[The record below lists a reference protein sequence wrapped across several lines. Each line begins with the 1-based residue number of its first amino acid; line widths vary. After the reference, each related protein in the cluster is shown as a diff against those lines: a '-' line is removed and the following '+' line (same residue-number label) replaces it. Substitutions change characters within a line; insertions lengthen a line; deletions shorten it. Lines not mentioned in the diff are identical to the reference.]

1 MKIVYFIDHL
11 RPDGTQHV
19 LKQLVGGLHERGH
32 VQYVLCLN
40 DSWDEIFKQ
49 QLEDAGCEVKIIGKP
64 AIFTGI
70 GLLRIFTFL
79 QRHQFDAAVTFLF
92 ASDLIGRPLA
102 RLAGLPRLVTSIQA
116 RDEFYSPFMRW
127 LIRRTI
133 RLANV
138 IQLSS
143 EHIRK
148 FAISQEGAP
157 PDRIRVIYHS
167 IRAEL
172 YEHPSTRQEM
182 INGFDLPGSAVLLGT
197 IGRLTYQKGLD
208 VLLPALAQIPQ
219 DNIHLLV
226 AGQGEELE
234 HLQALAVKLGIGD
247 RVHFLGYR
255 RDIPGWLGGL
265 DLYVHAARYE
275 GMPIAILEAM
285 AAGCPI
291 VATAVDGTRELIED
305 QKYGWLVPAEEP
317 AQFTKAIQEALAN
330 PEEARQR
337 GQAARRRVIKEFSE
351 QKMIDEWEKILEGQ
365 TI

>member
-70 GLLRIFTFL
+70 GLLRIL
-79 QRHQFDAAVTFLF
+79 SLLRKHQFDTAVTFLF

-102 RLAGLPRLVTSIQA
+102 RLAGVPRLVTSIQA
-116 RDEFYSPFMRW
+116 HDEFYSPLKRWIMRKTMRW
-127 LIRRTI
+127 VDVVL
-133 RLANV
+133 LN
-138 IQLSS
+138 S
-143 EHIRK
+143 EHVRQ
-148 FAISQEGAP
+148 FAITQEGAP
-157 PDRIRVIYHS
+157 PDRIRVVYNS
-167 IRAEL
+167 IQAEL
-172 YEHPSTRQEM
+172 YKHPISHPEL
-182 INGFDLPGSAVLLGT
+182 INSFGLPGSAVVIGT
-197 IGRLTYQKGLD
+197 IGRLTHQKGLD
-208 VLLPALAQIPQ
+208 ILLPALAQIPQ
-219 DNIHLLV
+219 VNIHLLV

-234 HLQALAVKLGIGD
+234 PLKAL
-247 RVHFLGYR
+247 VHFLGYR
-255 RDIPGWLGGL
+255 RDLPGWLGGL

-291 VATAVDGTRELIED
+291 VATAVDGTRELIEG
-305 QKYGWLVPAEEP
+305 QKYGWQVQAEEP
-317 AQFTKAIQEALAN
+317 AQFAKAIQEALAN